1 MTRTFD
7 GYPAPPPPPP
17 VQGATQA
24 MAYRTPYMQPV
35 PAPQPPRRRSFFR
48 ALFDEQMESWRTGRP
63 GSLMMATAAGRWSA

>member
-17 VQGATQA
+17 IQGATQA
-24 MAYRTPYMQPV
+24 MAYRTPYVQPV
-35 PAPQPPRRRSFFR
+35 PAPQPPRRQSFFR

-63 GSLMMATAAGRWSA
+63 GPLMMATAAGRWGA